1 MLRKR
6 CSLLFALGLTVSSL
20 VLTAAES
27 IQTPSDAKAVY
38 LHVTASDK
46 QGRAIV
52 GLAKEQFKVLE
63 DNVPQEIAFFSEETG
78 PLSVGVLLDATGA
91 AKDQARAM
99 AADALASHRGPRD
112 KQVFFTD
119 AENQPLNDAVYQTL
133 QRLVAMGNKRVL
145 VLFTTRNDPGANSF
159 SRVKELLKGQD
170 IQLYV
175 IHMLPTPAE
184 MTSGADTLRE
194 LAELSGG
201 AAFFPPLASSV
212 PYVFRSINA
221 QMQNQYVLGYRP
233 KNAAAN
239 GSWRKV
245 KVTVD
250 TRETKLPRLSIQTK
264 AGYYAPLR

>member
-6 CSLLFALGLTVSSL
+6 CSLLFTLGLTVSSL
-20 VLTAAES
+20 LTAAES
-27 IQTPSDAKAVY
+27 TQTPSDANAVY

-63 DNVPQEIAFFSEETG
+63 DNVQQEIAFFSEETG
-78 PLSVGVLLDATGA
+78 PLSVGVLLDAIGA

-99 AADALASHRGPRD
+99 AADALASNRGPRD
-112 KQVFFTD
+112 KRVFFTD

-133 QRLVAMGNKRVL
+133 QRLVAMDNKRVL

-159 SRVKELLKGQD
+159 SKVKELLKGQD
-170 IQLYV
+170 IQVYV

-201 AAFFPPLASSV
+201 AAFFPPLTSSV

-233 KNAAAN
+233 KNAATN

-250 TRETKLPRLSIQTK
+250 TREMKLPPLSIQTK
-264 AGYYAPLR
+264 AGYYASSR